1 MTVTPESVL
10 DFLEKVD
17 VALPK
22 LEAFLTG
29 PNLAK
34 LEAFLQSAASNPAL
48 IQLAEKLFPGMGS
61 VITMLAPFAGSLHEI
76 APVITFFREVLDV
89 FLGQVQNSQ
98 TA

>member
-1 MTVTPESVL
+1 MNVTPESVL

-22 LEAFLTG
+22 LQAFLTG

-34 LEAFLQSAASNPAL
+34 LEAFLQSATSNPAL
-48 IQLAEKLFPGMGS
+48 INLADKLFPGMGAVVS
-61 VITMLAPFAGSLHEI
+61 MLAPFAGSLHEI
-76 APVITFFREVLDV
+76 APVISFFQEVLDL
-89 FLGQVQNSQ
+89 FLNTVHNSQ